1 MLPNYRVT
9 VQTPP
14 WLEPKFR
21 EYPIRGCELKIA
33 LRAAK
38 RAAARRWGYRR
49 TDLVAPFVREI
60 HYVH

>member
-1 MLPNYRVT
+1 MLTQYVVT

-14 WLEPKFR
+14 WVEPRFR
-21 EYPIRGCELKIA
+21 DYRVSGCDFDTA

-38 RAAARRWGYRR
+38 KAAARRWGYRR